1 MSTTRKARMRV
12 TDRNFVAKRNEQDSA
27 SSLPTILPHTP
38 HSQVGYT
45 ESILYPTYLQAI
57 P

>member
-1 MSTTRKARMRV
+1 MSSTLTARRRV
-12 TDRNFVAKRNEQDSA
+12 TDRNVVAKRNEEDSA
-27 SSLPTILPHTP
+27 SSLPTILPHSP
-38 HSQVGYT
+38 HSEVGYT